1 MNPPSQLK
9 TIDDLMAQAT
19 HYAEYCLRRSGL
31 MPPTLFLIGDDG
43 PMMFMPQTLTDDH
56 DKDNFANTA
65 RLVCIAQGATVCVM
79 ALEAW
84 MKMAKEGE
92 KFDTTEKPSEAI
104 DRQEVIVLMGEDR
117 AGQRQQLLPI
127 VRHDN
132 GKFFG
137 LNDSTC
143 PALDKMEGR
152 FAQILSPKIPDQ
164 ETKVVAKAML
174 QVKGARTV
182 KLGMQPRKRW

>member
-9 TIDDLMAQAT
+9 SLDDLMAQAG
-19 HYAEYCLRRSGL
+19 HYAEYCLRRSGT
-31 MPPTLFLIGDDG
+31 MAPTLFLIGDEG
-43 PMMFMPQTLTDDH
+43 PMMFVPQTMADEQ

-79 ALEAW
+79 TLEAW
-84 MKMAKEGE
+84 MKSAKEGE
-92 KFDTTEKPSEAI
+92 PLDTTEKPSEAI

-117 AGQRQQLLPI
+117 SGQKQQILPI

-132 GKFFG
+132 GRFFT
-137 LNDSTC
+137 LNESTC
-143 PALDKMEGR
+143 PQLDKMEGR
-152 FAQILSPKIPDQ
+152 FAQILSPKVPDA
-164 ETKVVAKAML
+164 ETKTVAKAML

-182 KLGMQPRKRW
+182 KLGKQPRARW

>member
-9 TIDDLMAQAT
+9 TLDDLIAQAG
-19 HYAEYCLRRSGL
+19 HYAEYCLRRSGS

-43 PMMFMPQTLTDDH
+43 PMMFVPQTLADDQ

-84 MKMAKEGE
+84 MKSAKAGE
-92 KFDTTEKPSEAI
+92 TLDTTEKPSEAI
-104 DRQEVIVLMGEDR
+104 DRQEVILLMGEDR
-117 AGQRQQLLPI
+117 SGQKQQIMPI

-132 GKFFG
+132 GKFFT
-137 LNDSTC
+137 LNESTC
-143 PALDKMEGR
+143 PQLDKMEGR
-152 FAQILSPKIPDQ
+152 FAQILSPKIPDA
-164 ETKVVAKAML
+164 ETKTVAKTVL
-174 QVKGARTV
+174 QVKGARAV
-182 KLGMQPRKRW
+182 KLGKQPRQRW